1 MIEGFELHDG
11 TKVKLTIEQ
20 VFGMIF
26 KYIKALAEK
35 HGKSKVRDCVIAL
48 PNYWTLNQRI
58 TILNALAIADLYP
71 LSVIH

>member
-1 MIEGFELHDG
+1 
-11 TKVKLTIEQ
+11 
-20 VFGMIF
+20 MIF

-48 PNYWTLNQRI
+48 PNYWGLNQRI
-58 TILNALAIADLYP
+58 VILNALAIAELYP